1 MIKPKPGEPIYSP
14 IRKFS
19 CNTSDIRTEMVHLEK
34 EQVVVSFSTQ
44 KLKMGPARSGT
55 FSIAMLVYQSVF
67 GMGFASKFV
76 VGI

>member
-1 MIKPKPGEPIYSP
+1 
-14 IRKFS
+14 
-19 CNTSDIRTEMVHLEK
+19 MVHLEK

-44 KLKMGPARSGT
+44 KLKMGPARSGA